1 MRKVFVSKQ
10 APQKAV
16 QLLQSA
22 GFEVEVGDM
31 KNAKNADA
39 LFSLV
44 IDRIDA
50 KLMEASPQLKV
61 VSNMAVGL
69 DNIDQEAAKQRSVVV
84 KNTPDVLTESVAE
97 HAALL
102 ILGIARKISQAD
114 VFVRKGKF
122 RGWEP
127 NLFLGTELKGK
138 TLGLVGHGRIGCRTA
153 KIMQKG
159 FGMRVIY
166 YDAVR
171 DQAREEQC
179 GITYASLEQLLK
191 EADVV
196 SLHVPLLPSTEHLIG
211 EKELRLM
218 KPTSYIVNTARGPVI
233 DEKALVK
240 ALQEKRIAGAAL
252 DVFEEEPKL
261 ASGLAKLEN
270 VLLTPHI
277 ASATNEAREQ
287 MATMAAQNIIDTL
300 K

>member
-102 ILGIARKISQAD
+102 IL
-114 VFVRKGKF
+114 
-122 RGWEP
+122 
-127 NLFLGTELKGK
+127 
-138 TLGLVGHGRIGCRTA
+138 
-153 KIMQKG
+153 
-159 FGMRVIY
+159 
-166 YDAVR
+166 
-171 DQAREEQC
+171 
-179 GITYASLEQLLK
+179 
-191 EADVV
+191 
-196 SLHVPLLPSTEHLIG
+196 
-211 EKELRLM
+211 
-218 KPTSYIVNTARGPVI
+218 
-233 DEKALVK
+233 
-240 ALQEKRIAGAAL
+240 
-252 DVFEEEPKL
+252 
-261 ASGLAKLEN
+261 
-270 VLLTPHI
+270 
-277 ASATNEAREQ
+277 
-287 MATMAAQNIIDTL
+287 
-300 K
+300 